1 MEQASADEDAS
12 SPARNKAADSR
23 ATGEAASSDSE
34 WSDTDESP
42 VPLIV
47 DDEDHETHE
56 SCEEVEGSAEDL
68 SLFLVDESVAE
79 QASRLIRDDPCEKKC
94 LKGKET
100 ELGSLCQGWRGLNA

>member
-1 MEQASADEDAS
+1 MLNALIPRIKFEWNLRDFDGFLYKPAKTGSTNTLPKRSAS
-12 SPARNKAADSR
+12 SKKDY
-23 ATGEAASSDSE
+23 
-34 WSDTDESP
+34 
-42 VPLIV
+42 
-47 DDEDHETHE
+47 ETHE

-68 SLFLVDESVAE
+68 SFFLVDESVAE

>member
-23 ATGEAASSDSE
+23 ATGEAASFDSE

-47 DDEDHETHE
+47 DDEDYETHG

-68 SLFLVDESVAE
+68 SFFLVDESVAE

-94 LKGKET
+94 
-100 ELGSLCQGWRGLNA
+100 